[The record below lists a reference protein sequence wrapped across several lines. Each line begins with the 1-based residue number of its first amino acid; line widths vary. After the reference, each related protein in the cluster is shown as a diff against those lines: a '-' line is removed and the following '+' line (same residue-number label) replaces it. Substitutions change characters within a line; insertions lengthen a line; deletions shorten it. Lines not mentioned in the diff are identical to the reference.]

1 MSTGEVTNQINEWK
15 RIIWTRVLVVKNHS
29 HDFKK
34 LNLRYHRFIQLNMF
48 TLKVTKSYLVISLT
62 LKGQLMTNDTFQNG
76 LNGLRIRALHRT
88 KYKRNILP
96 WLKAF
101 SYIVTFSYI
110 TILIFIYMLFSRSK
124 VFMFKNDQM
133 L

>member
-1 MSTGEVTNQINEWK
+1 MV
-15 RIIWTRVLVVKNHS
+15 
-29 HDFKK
+29 
-34 LNLRYHRFIQLNMF
+34 LNLRFQKYIQLNMF
-48 TLKVTKSYLVISLT
+48 TFKVTKSYLISLT

-110 TILIFIYMLFSRSK
+110 NHFNFHLYAIQP
-124 VFMFKNDQM
+124 FKSFHV
-133 L
+133 